1 MDNKLFWFSLSVLRI
16 FPSDVHAVIMR
27 KARVV
32 RKIEI
37 REAQAEPLC
46 GRSTFAKRRR
56 AKRLGACKQ
65 CGRCFHMKKY
75 NQCSEPISGRATD
88 RLNWIVYGQSKDFPD
103 TPSYASPG
111 LTRYVRQE
119 VGRVTNNEID
129 TSDDSD

>member
-1 MDNKLFWFSLSVLRI
+1 MDVKLFWFSLGVLRTV
-16 FPSDVHAVIMR
+16 PSDVHAMIMR
-27 KARVV
+27 KARDV

-37 REAQAEPLC
+37 RENQAQPLC

-56 AKRLGACKQ
+56 SKRLGACYQ
-65 CGRCFHMKKY
+65 CGRIFHMKTH

-119 VGRVTNNEID
+119 VGRVTDNDIT